1 MNTNNDRRPSTV
13 LDEDM
18 FPIVGWA
25 GPSGDMIRLEIMR
38 DMRKAGFTV
47 NFGDAGSRDPIEVL
61 DVVHQAGMRM
71 IFNHPLLHVAD
82 DLVLTDERHSAVEAL
97 VRRIKDHP
105 GLYMYSL
112 RDEPRLKTM
121 DPLGQMAEVV
131 RQIDRYHPCY
141 VNHHPPIGGRE
152 SATAEEL
159 LRLACKHMA
168 PDFLSYDHYVMCVA
182 SQDELRAEEGAP
194 WMFPEMNLRMKPDFY
209 QCLQFFRGL
218 AQVHHVPFW
227 AFSNSVRHGSYPS
240 PTEGQIRMQLMSALA
255 YGAGGLQY
263 FTYASDSAMVRPDG
277 TTTQTW
283 EMARRVN
290 TDIHA
295 MVPVLRKLESIGVYH
310 TGPIWPMTER
320 LPKDLLEIEGD
331 PALVGVF
338 RGRDDGLIYLMV
350 ASKTPCAWSML
361 YLKPFEP
368 KPFFELDVRNGAWAK
383 PFPRKPERQPL
394 TLAPGEARLLRL
406 GGEGES
412 RF

>member
-1 MNTNNDRRPSTV
+1 MTTVQKKVTTV

-18 FPIVGWA
+18 FPIVGWS
-25 GPSGDMIRLEIMR
+25 GPSGDMIQPGIMR

-47 NFGDAGSRDPIEVL
+47 NHGDAGKRDPIEIL
-61 DVVHQAGMRM
+61 DITHQAGMRM
-71 IFNHPLLHVAD
+71 IFNHPTLHVTD
-82 DLVLTDERHSAVEAL
+82 DTVLNDERRAAIETL

-105 GLYMYSL
+105 ALYMYSL
-112 RDEPRLKTM
+112 RDEPRFKNM
-121 DPLGQMAEVV
+121 EMLGRVAEVV
-131 RQIDRYHPCY
+131 RQIDRHHPCY

-152 SATAEEL
+152 AATAEEL
-159 LRLACKHMA
+159 LRLACKHMP

-182 SQDELRAEEGAP
+182 SQDELRAEAGAP
-194 WMFPEMNLRMKPDFY
+194 WMFPEAHLRMKPDFY

-227 AFSNSVRHGSYPS
+227 AFSNAVRHGSYPP
-240 PTEGQIRMQLMSALA
+240 PTEGQIRLQLMSALA
-255 YGAGGLQY
+255 YGALGLQY
-263 FTYASDSAMVRPDG
+263 FTYAYDSAMVRPDG
-277 TTTQTW
+277 ATTETW
-283 EMARRVN
+283 EMARRIN
-290 TDIHA
+290 ADIHA

-320 LPKDLLEIEGD
+320 LPKDLMEIEGD

-338 RGRDDGLIYLMV
+338 RGTDGLVYLMV
-350 ASKTPCAWSML
+350 VSKNPCAWSMH

-368 KPFFELDVRNGAWAK
+368 NAFYEFDVRNGAWAK